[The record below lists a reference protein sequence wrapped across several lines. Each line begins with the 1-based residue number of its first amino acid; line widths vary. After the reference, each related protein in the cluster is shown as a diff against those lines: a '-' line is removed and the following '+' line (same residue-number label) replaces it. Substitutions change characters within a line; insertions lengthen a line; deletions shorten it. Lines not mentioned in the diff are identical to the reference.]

1 VLAGLVLAV
10 QEHYQDPVDMLRVNL
25 LQIREVAV
33 VAEMQ
38 LAEKRLQVLRVLLLS
53 QFLLR
58 SLHPPPTPLL
68 QRVAQLLP
76 CPGQRLR
83 V

>member
-58 SLHPPPTPLL
+58 SLHPPPIPL
-68 QRVAQLLP
+68 
-76 CPGQRLR
+76 
-83 V
+83 